1 VEGVTSIHDVSTET
15 DVGILQKAVRLLEHE
30 NARLVQE
37 ISKLVKEIA
46 DLRGQ
51 DGSYVQLRIEA
62 LEQHLAL
69 LQKKLF
75 GKSSERNRR
84 SKETTEKPKRKGH
97 GPREQKQ
104 LPLLPR
110 RHELPAAARVCEVC
124 GKTLVVWEGQSDLT
138 TEVHVLRRGFFLV
151 QHEQVKYRCPDGC
164 SVKSAPAPRKLFPG
178 ARYSIGFALEV
189 AIQKY
194 LYHTPLAR
202 QVRQMRSEGLEIDT
216 QTLWDQLNKLAIV
229 LYPLY
234 EKILAYVFSHTVVG
248 ADETR
253 WRMMGD
259 RGPEGKKTWQ
269 VWTVAVP
276 TAVYYQIENSR
287 SADTAAKLFTG
298 YEGTI
303 VCDGYDAYPALAK
316 RRPGI
321 VLAFCWAH
329 VRRKYVDIADFFPE
343 DTERILELI
352 DELFA
357 VERECG
363 SGDSEEELAKR
374 RQLRNEKSRP
384 LVARIKKWATEV
396 RTLPESGLAKAIRY
410 MANHWSGLERFLDDP
425 RIPLSNNISERAN
438 RGPVVGRKNHYGSRS
453 RRGTEVAALLYS
465 ILETTKLAGVDAHAF
480 LELAVEAGL
489 DGGDIPLPHEVRA
502 EVAERMA
509 QHLALVAQYLAD

>member
-1 VEGVTSIHDVSTET
+1 MTSIRDVSTET
-15 DVGILQKAVRLLEHE
+15 DVGILQQAVRLLEHE
-30 NARLVQE
+30 NARLVREVGKLVQE
-37 ISKLVKEIA
+37 IAE
-46 DLRGQ
+46 LRGQ
-51 DGSYVQLRIEA
+51 DGAYVQLRLA
-62 LEQHLAL
+62 QLEQQLAL

-75 GKSSERNRR
+75 GASSERKPRQ
-84 SKETTEKPKRKGH
+84 TEPGQKPKRRGH
-97 GPREQKQ
+97 GPRQQKN
-104 LPLLPR
+104 LPVLPR
-110 RHELPAAARVCEVC
+110 RHELPAAALVCEVC
-124 GKTLVVWEGQSDLT
+124 GKTMVEWEGQGDFTS
-138 TEVHVLRRGFFLV
+138 EVHVLRRAFFFV

-202 QVRQMRSEGLEIDT
+202 QVRQMRSEGLEVDT

-234 EKILAYVFSHTVVG
+234 EKILAYVFSHAVVG

-253 WRMMGD
+253 WRMMGN

-269 VWTVAVP
+269 VWTVTVP
-276 TAVYYQIENSR
+276 TAVYYQIEDSR
-287 SADTAAKLFTG
+287 SADTAAKLFAE
-298 YEGTI
+298 YEGII

-329 VRRKYVDIADFFPE
+329 VRRKYVDIADFFPK

-357 VERECG
+357 IERECG
-363 SGDSEEELAKR
+363 NGASEEELAKR

-384 LVARIKKWATEV
+384 LVAQIKEWATEV
-396 RTLPESGLAKAIRY
+396 RTLPESGLAKAIQY

-425 RIPLSNNISERAN
+425 QIPLSNNISERAN

-465 ILETTKLAGVDAHAF
+465 VLETTKLAGVDAHAF

-489 DGGDIPLPHEVRA
+489 EGRDIPLPHEVRA
-502 EVAERMA
+502 EVADRMA
-509 QHLALVAQYLAD
+509 QHLALVAEYLGD